1 MSLYVTKSLTL
12 VALLTILKFHSL
24 DKKSFF
30 IHIARVVDI
39 DLYFTIIIII
49 FLQLVWTSSTYVT
62 QFICFISFAMCA
74 FFLFFF
80 ISI

>member
-30 IHIARVVDI
+30 IHIAHVVT
-39 DLYFTIIIII
+39 LI
-49 FLQLVWTSSTYVT
+49 FILRLLL
-62 QFICFISFAMCA
+62 
-74 FFLFFF
+74 LFFY
-80 ISI
+80 S

>member
-49 FLQLVWTSSTYVT
+49 FFLQLV
-62 QFICFISFAMCA
+62 
-74 FFLFFF
+74 
-80 ISI
+80 

>member
-12 VALLTILKFHSL
+12 VALLTILKFHFL
-24 DKKSFF
+24 DKKFF
-30 IHIARVVDI
+30 HCIARVVDI

-74 FFLFFF
+74 FFFLFFK
-80 ISI
+80 SI